1 MVGAQLIE
9 WEERKLRT
17 MVEFAVWVK
26 ALYKTN
32 SYYEYDNNTILIYLT
47 INNMLYIRDLVY

>member
-9 WEERKLRT
+9 WEEHKLRT

-32 SYYEYDNNTILIYLT
+32 SYYEYD
-47 INNMLYIRDLVY
+47 INFTVFT